1 MAGFLGDS
9 LKRVVERIYTMKYN
23 QIYVLHRGSL
33 PDSEPAEVY
42 HLEAFGDLGCGNME
56 DPSFAQ
62 RFNIIGMDEKTV
74 IVQEKK
80 KTVFRD

>member
-1 MAGFLGDS
+1 
-9 LKRVVERIYTMKYN
+9 MKYN

-42 HLEAFGDLGCGNME
+42 HLEAFGDLGHGSIE
-56 DPSFAQ
+56 DPSFAE

-74 IVQEKK
+74 IVQCKDE
-80 KTVFRD
+80 TVIQRGGNK